1 MSETEDQEIGFKKP
15 PKATRWKPGQ
25 SGNLKGR
32 PKKTKDFERLLDR
45 ELSLSVRITDGGQI
59 LTMTKREIL
68 IKKLVNEAL
77 KGDRAAAILL
87 GQQGQLHAG
96 RQLQT
101 LHAFFDVVGGRLEGF
116 AVLLGFVAFEVLEN
130 FDEIWRLRAAPA
142 LDKIIA

>member
-77 KGDRAAAILL
+77 KGDRAALKL
-87 GQQGQLHAG
+87 VLSFMKSQL
-96 RQLQT
+96 T
-101 LHAFFDVVGGRLEGF
+101 IEGF
-116 AVLLGFVAFEVLEN
+116 VSDPGDREALLALFEKAKLSDAEQN
-130 FDEIWRLRAAPA
+130 GQGHG
-142 LDKIIA
+142 

>member
-77 KGDRAAAILL
+77 KGDRAALKL
-87 GQQGQLHAG
+87 VLSFMKSQL
-96 RQLQT
+96 T
-101 LHAFFDVVGGRLEGF
+101 IEGF
-116 AVLLGFVAFEVLEN
+116 EPDPGDREALLALFEKAKLSDAEQN
-130 FDEIWRLRAAPA
+130 GQGHG
-142 LDKIIA
+142 